1 MWFCCGYFNSVA
13 FLFKI
18 FILIAALASLFRVQL
33 KQENATYSLV
43 VALNLTYFSIFQTK
57 LSEFRGKMDFCPE
70 SLHYELLAEVGEGS
84 FGKVYKAREVGEK
97 QRLLAVKKFNFRWE
111 SEEAGIPPFMIREV
125 ALLRKVGY
133 FNHPN
138 IVKLLDASAV
148 SIGSALDLTLVLEYI
163 DQDLSTFLSKAP
175 ACGLGRDLIKDVMQQ
190 LLRGLDFLHTNLV
203 LHRDL
208 KPENILVSSRGEI
221 KIADF
226 GLARILTYNIALT
239 PGVVTLWYRA
249 PEVLLNSVY
258 MSSVDMWSAG
268 CIFAELFLL
277 RPLFKGY
284 TEVQQLQ
291 KIFEVIG
298 LPSEDDWPQESPILY
313 SESLG
318 PRGSCTNLLPNLDQ
332 DENDLL
338 SHCLLFN
345 PSRRISAAKALTH
358 PFFVK
363 H

>member
-1 MWFCCGYFNSVA
+1 MDDGT
-13 FLFKI
+13 K
-18 FILIAALASLFRVQL
+18 SLR
-33 KQENATYSLV
+33 
-43 VALNLTYFSIFQTK
+43 
-57 LSEFRGKMDFCPE
+57 
-70 SLHYELLAEVGEGS
+70 YELLAEIGEGS
-84 FGKVYKAREVGEK
+84 YGKVYKAREVGEK
-97 QRLLAVKKFNFRWE
+97 QRLLAVKKFNIRGDT
-111 SEEAGIPPFMIREV
+111 SENGIPAFMIREV
-125 ALLRKVGY
+125 ALLCKMKY

-148 SIGSALDLTLVLEYI
+148 RVGQSLDLTLVLEYI
-163 DQDLSTFLSKAP
+163 DQDLSTYLSKVP
-175 ACGLGRDLIKDVMQQ
+175 ASGLNRNCIKDVMMQ
-190 LLRGLDFLHTNLV
+190 LLQGLDFLHTNMV

-208 KPENILVSSRGEI
+208 KPENILVSSHGEV

-226 GLARILTYNIALT
+226 GLARIYTFNIALT

-268 CIFAELFLL
+268 CILAELYLL
-277 RPLFKGY
+277 RPLFQGY

-298 LPSEDDWPQESPILY
+298 LPSDEEWPQDSPISY
-313 SESLG
+313 SVHWG
-318 PRGSCTNLLPNLDQ
+318 PKSSCTKLLPNLDP

-338 SHCLLFN
+338 SQCLAFR
-345 PSRRISAAKALTH
+345 PSNRISAAKALAH
-358 PFFVK
+358 PFFMK

>member
-1 MWFCCGYFNSVA
+1 MEVGDT
-13 FLFKI
+13 
-18 FILIAALASLFRVQL
+18 AL
-33 KQENATYSLV
+33 
-43 VALNLTYFSIFQTK
+43 
-57 LSEFRGKMDFCPE
+57 G
-70 SLHYELLAEVGEGS
+70 YELLAEVGEGTY
-84 FGKVYKAREVGEK
+84 GKVYRAREVGGN
-97 QRLLAVKKFNFRWE
+97 QRLLAVKKFNIHSDA
-111 SEEAGIPPFMIREV
+111 SENGIPVFMIREV
-125 ALLRKVGY
+125 ALLSKMRH
-133 FNHPN
+133 FSHPN

-148 SIGSALDLTLVLEYI
+148 AVGRSLDLTLVLEYI

-175 ACGLGRDLIKDVMQQ
+175 ASGLSHNCIKNVMLQ
-190 LLRGLDFLHTNLV
+190 LLRGLDFLHTNMV

-208 KPENILVSSRGEI
+208 KPENILVSSHGEV

-226 GLARILTYNIALT
+226 GLARIYTFNVALT

-249 PEVLLNSVY
+249 PEVLLNCVY

-277 RPLFKGY
+277 RPLFQGY

-298 LPSEDDWPQESPILY
+298 LPDEDDWPEDSPVSY
-313 SESLG
+313 SVSLG
-318 PRGSCTNLLPNLDQ
+318 PKGSCINLIPNLGP

-338 SHCLLFN
+338 AQCLAFR
-345 PSRRISAAKALTH
+345 PSSRISAAKALAH
-358 PFFVK
+358 PFFRK

>member
-1 MWFCCGYFNSVA
+1 MD
-13 FLFKI
+13 I
-18 FILIAALASLFRVQL
+18 R
-33 KQENATYSLV
+33 
-43 VALNLTYFSIFQTK
+43 TK
-57 LSEFRGKMDFCPE
+57 PLC
-70 SLHYELLAEVGEGS
+70 YELLAEVGEGS
-84 FGKVYKAREVGEK
+84 YGKVYKARELGEK
-97 QRLLAVKKFNFRWE
+97 QRFLAVKKFNIRGDTFE
-111 SEEAGIPPFMIREV
+111 IGIPAFMIREV
-125 ALLRKVGY
+125 ALLRQMKH

-138 IVKLLDASAV
+138 IVKLFDASAIPV
-148 SIGSALDLTLVLEYI
+148 GRSLDLTLVLEYI
-163 DQDLSTFLSKAP
+163 DQDLSSYLSKVP
-175 ACGLGRDLIKDVMQQ
+175 ASGLSHDCIKDLMWQ
-190 LLRGLDFLHTNLV
+190 LLQGLDFLHTHMV

-208 KPENILVSSRGEI
+208 KPENILISSRKEV

-226 GLARILTYNIALT
+226 GLARIYTYNIALT

-298 LPSEDDWPQESPILY
+298 LPSEDDWPKDSPIRY
-313 SESLG
+313 SVNWG
-318 PRGSCTNLLPNLDQ
+318 PTGSSSRLLHNLSPYA
-332 DENDLL
+332 NDLL
-338 SHCLLFN
+338 SQCLAFR

-358 PFFVK
+358 PFFMK

>member
-1 MWFCCGYFNSVA
+1 
-13 FLFKI
+13 
-18 FILIAALASLFRVQL
+18 
-33 KQENATYSLV
+33 
-43 VALNLTYFSIFQTK
+43 
-57 LSEFRGKMDFCPE
+57 
-70 SLHYELLAEVGEGS
+70 YELLAEVGEGS

-138 IVKLLDASAV
+138 IV
-148 SIGSALDLTLVLEYI
+148 LTLVLEYI

-175 ACGLGRDLIKDVMQQ
+175 ACGLGRDLIKQDVMQQ

-226 GLARILTYNIALT
+226 GLARIHTYNIALT

-277 RPLFKGY
+277 PLFKGY

-291 KIFEVIG
+291 KIFVIG

-338 SHCLLFN
+338 SLQHCLLFN

-358 PFFVK
+358 PFFV
-363 H
+363 